1 MDAEIT
7 TEERLLLEERRAEIR
22 RELRELNRSDPSTLH
37 IDKTERREELLGEL
51 EDIEDQIGP
60 DDYEDDDL
68 E

>member
-1 MDAEIT
+1 MDAELT

-22 RELRELNRSDPSTLH
+22 RELRELGRADPSKLH

-60 DDYEDDDL
+60 DDYDDDL
-68 E
+68 A